1 MSRGFIET
9 ECTFADYP
17 LFSTRMAI
25 LEVHLTTQFIILQ
38 QVVLIYI
45 KLQEYWPIIN
55 SIITS

>member
-1 MSRGFIET
+1 MPRGFIET
-9 ECTFADYP
+9 EYTFADYP
-17 LFSTRMAI
+17 LFSTRMAF

-55 SIITS
+55 SIIIS